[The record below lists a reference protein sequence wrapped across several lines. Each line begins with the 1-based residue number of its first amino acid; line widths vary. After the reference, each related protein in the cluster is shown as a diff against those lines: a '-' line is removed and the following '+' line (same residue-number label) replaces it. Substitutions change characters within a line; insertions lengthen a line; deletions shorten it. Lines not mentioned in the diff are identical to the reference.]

1 MQPEATPLI
10 VPLAADDS
18 VLSRQT
24 ARVRAPAR
32 AVRAG
37 AAAAWMDAY
46 WRLICVLTLGLVRVQ
61 PDGEGFSLVVIG
73 TTLKLFQFGKPWF
86 YESDSLVCWAVALK
100 AGLVQGGTG
109 GIFYAV
115 ARRSAPDQWELSMTL
130 REFVPRLATLRPRWL
145 WRPIYQL
152 TQGVVHHV
160 AGLIYLRLWH

>member
-1 MQPEATPLI
+1 MLPEATPLI
-10 VPLAADDS
+10 VPIADDNS

-32 AVRAG
+32 AIRAG

-46 WRLICVLTLGLVRVQ
+46 WRLVCGLTLGLVRVQ

-73 TTLKLFQFGKPWF
+73 TDLKLFQFGKPWF
-86 YESDSLVCWAVALK
+86 YESDSVVCWAVGLK

-115 ARRSAPDQWELSMTL
+115 ARRTGPDQWELSMTL
-130 REFVPRLATLRPRWL
+130 RDFVPRLVILRPRSL

-152 TQGVVHHV
+152 TQGIVHHV
-160 AGLIYLRLWH
+160 AGIIYLNLWH